1 MRELGAHLTRYIL
14 SANHGYK
21 IAVCMNGKSWLSRLC
36 KFYTVADPIDPD
48 FGDTTDIEG
57 KH

>member
-1 MRELGAHLTRYIL
+1 LTRYIL